1 MAILLT
7 ERERR
12 ERYRQKRI
20 LWIGFDTLIAAIAAV
35 VTPYLVQSLIH
46 GLGYRSVHSFH
57 ARPYSPTRPPVRKQN
72 LEDCPSF
79 GKSLVR
85 QTSDATARAEH
96 AQTLPTRYPHGF
108 VLWPE
113 SWPTAL

>member
-35 VTPYLVQSLIH
+35 VTPYLVSH
-46 GLGYRSVHSFH
+46 
-57 ARPYSPTRPPVRKQN
+57 
-72 LEDCPSF
+72 
-79 GKSLVR
+79 
-85 QTSDATARAEH
+85 
-96 AQTLPTRYPHGF
+96 
-108 VLWPE
+108 
-113 SWPTAL
+113 